1 MKAAEQLLS
10 NQLSG
15 NYLSIKLPAD
25 LIARCDGLGS
35 GAILLLL
42 GYFELLSGQEVPS
55 DVVELFI
62 LLDHM
67 PAAEDDRWQ
76 KALAELLEEGLLLA
90 HPQTSEN
97 PHQAVLLFPATP
109 EGSRRFE
116 ALQEGNLSLAEI
128 QAANPLP
135 NPDKPNVFTLYEQN
149 IGPLTPMVA
158 EILKADAET
167 YPESWLREAMQ
178 EAVSRNVRNWK
189 YVQAILKAWQEKGR
203 DSTHGTTQS
212 ALERFRELYRQQK
225 QQSSRKP

>member
-1 MKAAEQLLS
+1 VEQPLR
-10 NQLSG
+10 NILSG
-15 NYLSIKLPAD
+15 NYQSIKLPAN
-25 LIARCDGLGS
+25 LLARCDGLGAD
-35 GAILLLL
+35 AILLLL
-42 GYFELLSGQEVPS
+42 AFFELLSLQEVKS
-55 DVVELFI
+55 DVVELYI

-67 PAAEDDRWQ
+67 PISEDTRWQ
-76 KALAELLEEGLLLA
+76 KALAELLEEELLLA
-90 HPQTSEN
+90 YPQTIED
-97 PHQAVLLFPATP
+97 PQVPVLLFPATP
-109 EGSRRFE
+109 EGIRRFE
-116 ALQEGNLSLAEI
+116 GLREGSLSLADI

-135 NPDKPNVFTLYEQN
+135 NPDKPNIFTLYEQN

-178 EAVSRNVRNWK
+178 EAVSRNIRNWK

-225 QQSSRKP
+225 QQGSRKP

>member
-1 MKAAEQLLS
+1 VEQPLR
-10 NQLSG
+10 NILSG
-15 NYLSIKLPAD
+15 NYQSIKLPAN
-25 LIARCDGLGS
+25 LLARCDGLG
-35 GAILLLL
+35 GDAILLLL
-42 GYFELLSGQEVPS
+42 AFFELLSLQEVKS
-55 DVVELFI
+55 DVVELYI

-67 PAAEDDRWQ
+67 PISEDTRWQ
-76 KALAELLEEGLLLA
+76 KALAELLEEELLLA
-90 HPQTSEN
+90 YPQTIED
-97 PHQAVLLFPATP
+97 PQVPVLLFPATP
-109 EGSRRFE
+109 DGIRRFE
-116 ALQEGNLSLAEI
+116 GLREGSLSLADI

-135 NPDKPNVFTLYEQN
+135 NPDKPNIFTLYEQN

-178 EAVSRNVRNWK
+178 EAVSRNIRNWK

-225 QQSSRKP
+225 QQGSRKP

>member
-1 MKAAEQLLS
+1 MS
-10 NQLSG
+10 SQLSG

-25 LIARCDGLGS
+25 LIARCDKLGS
-35 GAILLLL
+35 DAILLLL
-42 GYFELLSGQEVPS
+42 GYFELLSGQEAPS

-67 PAAEDDRWQ
+67 PISEDDRWQ

-90 HPQTSEN
+90 FPQV
-97 PHQAVLLFPATP
+97 PADPQQAVLLFPATP
-109 EGSRRFE
+109 EGTRRFE
-116 ALQEGNLSLAEI
+116 ALQAGDVSVAEI

-135 NPDKPNVFTLYEQN
+135 DPSKPNIFTLYEQN

-167 YPESWLREAMQ
+167 YPESWLRDAMQ
-178 EAVSRNVRNWK
+178 EAVTRNIRNWK
-189 YVQAILKAWQEKGR
+189 YVQAILKSWQEKGR

-225 QQSSRKP
+225 QQGNRKP

>member
-1 MKAAEQLLS
+1 MVGQLLS

-15 NYLSIKLPAD
+15 NYLSVKLPAD

-35 GAILLLL
+35 DAILLIL

-62 LLDHM
+62 LLDHL
-67 PAAEDDRWQ
+67 PTTEDDRWQ

-90 HPQTSEN
+90 YPQDPED
-97 PHQAVLLFPATP
+97 PQQAVLLFPATP
-109 EGSRRFE
+109 EGMRRFE
-116 ALQEGNLSLAEI
+116 ALQSGNLSVAEI

-135 NPDKPNVFTLYEQN
+135 NPDKPNIFTLYEQN

-167 YPESWLREAMQ
+167 YPEVWLREAMQ
-178 EAVSRNVRNWK
+178 EAVSRNIRNWK
-189 YVQAILKAWQEKGR
+189 YVQAILKTWQEKGR

>member
-1 MKAAEQLLS
+1 MTD
-10 NQLSG
+10 QLSG
-15 NYLSIKLPAD
+15 NYLNIQLPAN

-35 GAILLLL
+35 DAILLLL
-42 GYFELLSGQEVPS
+42 GYFELLSQQEVAS

-62 LLDHM
+62 LLDHL

-76 KALAELLEEGLLLA
+76 RALAELLEEGLLLA
-90 HPQTSEN
+90 YPQTIED
-97 PHQAVLLFPATP
+97 PQEPVLLFPATP
-109 EGSRRFE
+109 EGTRRFE
-116 ALQEGNLSLAEI
+116 ALQAGDLSVAEI

-135 NPDKPNVFTLYEQN
+135 DPSKPNIFTLYEQN

-167 YPESWLREAMQ
+167 YPESWLRDAIQ
-178 EAVSRNVRNWK
+178 EAVSRNIRNWK
-189 YVQAILKAWQEKGR
+189 YVQAILKSWQEKGR

-225 QQSSRKP
+225 QQGSRKP

>member
-1 MKAAEQLLS
+1 MEQPLR
-10 NQLSG
+10 NELSG
-15 NYLSIKLPAD
+15 NYQSIKLPAN
-25 LIARCDGLGS
+25 LLARCDGLGAD
-35 GAILLLL
+35 AILLLL
-42 GYFELLSGQEVPS
+42 AFFELLSLQEVKS
-55 DVVELFI
+55 DVVELYI

-67 PAAEDDRWQ
+67 PISEDTRWQ
-76 KALAELLEEGLLLA
+76 KALAELLEEELLLA
-90 HPQTSEN
+90 YPQTIED
-97 PHQAVLLFPATP
+97 PQVPVLLFPATP
-109 EGSRRFE
+109 DGIRRFE
-116 ALQEGNLSLAEI
+116 GLREGSLSLAEI

-135 NPDKPNVFTLYEQN
+135 NPDKPNIFTLYEQN

-178 EAVSRNVRNWK
+178 EAVSRNIRNWK

-225 QQSSRKP
+225 QQGSRKP

>member
-1 MKAAEQLLS
+1 MEQLLG
-10 NQLSG
+10 NELSG
-15 NYLSIKLPAD
+15 NFQSIKLPAD
-25 LIARCDGLGS
+25 LIARCNGLES
-35 GAILLLL
+35 DAILLLL
-42 GYFELLSGQEVPS
+42 GYFELLSRQEVAS
-55 DVVELFI
+55 DVVELYV

-67 PAAEDDRWQ
+67 PTAEETRWQ

-90 HPQTSEN
+90 YPQTTEDA
-97 PHQAVLLFPATP
+97 QAPVLLFPATP

-116 ALQEGNLSLAEI
+116 ELREGNLSLAEI

-135 NPDKPNVFTLYEQN
+135 DPDKPNIFSLYEQN

-167 YPESWLREAMQ
+167 YPETWLLEAMH
-178 EAVSRNVRNWK
+178 EAVSRNIRNWK

-225 QQSSRKP
+225 QQGNRKP

>member
-1 MKAAEQLLS
+1 MTSPEKLLS
-10 NQLSG
+10 NELSG
-15 NYLSIKLPAD
+15 NYQSVRLPAD

-35 GAILLLL
+35 DAILLLL
-42 GYFELLSGQEVPS
+42 GYFELLSRQEVSS
-55 DVVELFI
+55 DVVELYI

-67 PAAEDDRWQ
+67 PPVEDTRWQ
-76 KALAELLEEGLLLA
+76 IALAELLEEGLLLA
-90 HPQTSEN
+90 YPQTTED
-97 PHQAVLLFPATP
+97 PQAPVLIFPATP
-109 EGSRRFE
+109 EGARKFE
-116 ALQEGNLSLAEI
+116 ALKDGNMTLAEI

-135 NPDKPNVFTLYEQN
+135 DPEKPNIFTLYEQN

-158 EILKADAET
+158 EVLKADAEI
-167 YPESWLREAMQ
+167 YPENWLREAMH
-178 EAVSRNVRNWK
+178 EAVSRNIRNWK

>member
-1 MKAAEQLLS
+1 LTD
-10 NQLSG
+10 QLSG
-15 NYLSIKLPAD
+15 NLLNIKLPANF
-25 LIARCDGLGS
+25 IARCDGLGS
-35 GAILLLL
+35 DAILLLL
-42 GYFELLSGQEVPS
+42 GYFELLSQQEVPS
-55 DVVELFI
+55 DVVEIYI
-62 LLDHM
+62 LLDHL

-90 HPQTSEN
+90 YPQVPEEPQQT
-97 PHQAVLLFPATP
+97 VLLFPATP
-109 EGSRRFE
+109 EGTRRFE
-116 ALQEGNLSLAEI
+116 ALQNGSLSPAEV

-135 NPDKPNVFTLYEQN
+135 NPDKPNIFTLYEQN

-167 YPESWLREAMQ
+167 YPEAWLREAMQ
-178 EAVSRNVRNWK
+178 QAVSRNIRNWK

-225 QQSSRKP
+225 QQGNRKP

>member
-1 MKAAEQLLS
+1 MS
-10 NQLSG
+10 TQLSG
-15 NYLSIKLPAD
+15 NFLSVKLPSD
-25 LIARCDGLGS
+25 LIARCNGLDS
-35 GAILLLL
+35 NAILLLL
-42 GYFELLSGQEVPS
+42 GYFELLSGQEIPT
-55 DVVELFI
+55 DVVELYI

-67 PAAEDDRWQ
+67 PTPEDTRWQ
-76 KALAELLEEGLLLA
+76 IALAELLEEGLLLA
-90 HPQTSEN
+90 YPQSTDD
-97 PHQAVLLFPATP
+97 PQAPVLLFPATP

-116 ALQEGNLSLAEI
+116 ALQEGNVSLAEI
-128 QAANPLP
+128 QAAYPLP
-135 NPDKPNVFTLYEQN
+135 NPDKPNIFTLYEQN

-178 EAVSRNVRNWK
+178 EAVSRNIRNWK

-225 QQSSRKP
+225 QQSGRKP